1 VSSSYLGGR
10 ELVVPAELGD
20 GAEPVEGLGVG
31 VDIGEV
37 GTIPGG
43 AVQPGGS
50 PQQLVLVAAEGVV
63 EVLDLENGN
72 AMSGVWKCDFE
83 VLDLFSTL
91 WVRTDREF
99 SELCSTD

>member
-1 VSSSYLGGR
+1 VLSSYLGGR

-37 GTIPGG
+37 GAVPSG

-63 EVLDLENGN
+63 EVLDLGKETE
-72 AMSGVWKCDFE
+72 MSGVWKRGF
-83 VLDLFSTL
+83 
-91 WVRTDREF
+91 
-99 SELCSTD
+99 